1 MSTPRLG
8 RDCVTAREPG
18 PPRVSVVVTNWN
30 GRKWLST
37 CLGALAEQTYQNFD
51 VLVVDNGSTDG
62 SVEYLAETFP
72 AVRVIANGSNLGFPA
87 AVNQGIRASEGAYV
101 VTLNNDTSA
110 DPGWLAAL
118 VDAAESDS
126 RVGMCASKMLF
137 SESPQ
142 IINSTGICIDRTAI
156 AWDRLV
162 GEWDDPAE
170 TEPVEVFG
178 PCAGAALYR
187 RQMLDEIGLFDD
199 DFFIYL
205 EDVDL
210 AWRARLAGWRCL
222 HVPAARILHHHSATM
237 VEGSPFKNFL
247 LGRNKVWLVVKNYP
261 LPSGLL
267 YLPLVLLYD
276 LGTLPYRQLVRGDWS
291 AVRGRW
297 HGLHTWRRVWK
308 KRRTSAD
315 GESASAWPAYMS
327 PVTSLWRIHA
337 RMRCLPRSTSAA

>member
-1 MSTPRLG
+1 MTTEG
-8 RDCVTAREPG
+8 RKPA
-18 PPRVSVVVTNWN
+18 RVSVVVTNWN
-30 GRKWLST
+30 GQQWLST
-37 CLGALAEQTYQNFD
+37 CLGALGEQSYQGFE
-51 VLVVDNGSTDG
+51 VIVVDNGSTDG
-62 SVEYLAETFP
+62 SVEYLTESHP
-72 AVRVIANGSNLGFPA
+72 SVRVIANGSNLGFPA

-142 IINSTGICIDRTAI
+142 IINSTGICIDRAAI

-162 GEWDDPAE
+162 GERDDPAE
-170 TEPVEVFG
+170 KEPVEIFG
-178 PCAGAALYR
+178 PCTGAALYR
-187 RQMLDEIGLFDD
+187 REMLDEIGLFDD

-205 EDVDL
+205 DDVDL

-222 HVPAARILHHHSATM
+222 HVPTARILHHHSATM
-237 VEGSPFKNFL
+237 GEGSPFKNFL
-247 LGRNKVWLVVKNYP
+247 LGRNKVWLVLKNYP
-261 LPSGLL
+261 MPSGLL

-276 LGTLPYRQLVRGDWS
+276 LGTLPYQQLVRGDWS

-297 HGLHTWRRVWK
+297 QGLRTWRSAWQ
-308 KRRTSAD
+308 KRRVSGND
-315 GESASAWPAYMS
+315 GSPSAWPAHMS
-327 PVTSLWRIHA
+327 PITSPWRIHA
-337 RMRCLPRSTSAA
+337 RMRRLPRSTSAA